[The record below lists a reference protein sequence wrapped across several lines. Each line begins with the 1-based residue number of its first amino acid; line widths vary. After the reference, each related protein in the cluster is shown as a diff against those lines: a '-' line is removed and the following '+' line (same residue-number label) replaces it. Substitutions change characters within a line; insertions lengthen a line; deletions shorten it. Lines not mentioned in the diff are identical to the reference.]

1 MGQTIFAIGA
11 LILLSTVVL
20 SVNSTIVNQQGWS
33 VGTEAII
40 TGTAISQALIE
51 EITVKRFDEEYP
63 SYWFCDDSSNFT
75 LSDSLG
81 PDKVPIPSGQAEV
94 ADTSFND
101 IDDYNNFT
109 KTVNTEKLGDFNLK
123 CNVYYVD
130 NNFAKTNNRSFYKQ
144 IDVIVK
150 NQYIPSSDT
159 SHSAKVSTIVA
170 YRKR

>member
-20 SVNSTIVNQQGWS
+20 SINSTIVNQQGWS

-40 TGTAISQALIE
+40 TGTAIGQALIE
-51 EITVKRFDEEYP
+51 EITVKRFDDDWP
-63 SYWFCDDSSNFT
+63 AKWFCDDSSRFV
-75 LSDSLG
+75 SSSSLG
-81 PDKVPIPSGQAEV
+81 PDTDSLGVKEV

-101 IDDYNNFT
+101 IDDYNNFS
-109 KTVNTEKLGDFNLK
+109 KTVNTERLGNFNLK

-130 NNFAKTNNRSFYKQ
+130 NNFAKTNNQSFYKQ
-144 IDVIVK
+144 IDVIVN

-159 SHSAKVSTIVA
+159 LHSTKVSTIVA